1 MWIAAPLPIP
11 GMAGPTWGAEHGLP
25 DCESPPRGPASEISR
40 FVEPGPSEPPLH
52 GLCLRPPQFHLP
64 LTPQASFSFL
74 PQQAHHLIFIKHAE
88 LMLHKSPQR
97 GLT

>member
-25 DCESPPRGPASEISR
+25 DCESPPWRPAVLWNLAPLNHPSTGCASAPLNSICRSLHRPLSPSFPSR
-40 FVEPGPSEPPLH
+40 
-52 GLCLRPPQFHLP
+52 
-64 LTPQASFSFL
+64 
-74 PQQAHHLIFIKHAE
+74 AHHLIFIKHAE